1 MEVGGCDGDG
11 YNASSSYSYS
21 YSEVYSGSHF
31 EGSSL
36 KVGQTIVQVILII
49 SLAIISIVGVVGNF
63 LVILSLSIDSRKLG
77 ITSILLGSLAI
88 TDFFVTAWYVPMEI
102 KFIISPVWRF
112 GAVLCMFN
120 GFLGVFVQSSSACM
134 LLVISCERFL
144 VILYPLASRT
154 ILTRRRTFILVG
166 ACWVVAAGLATF
178 PASYKRVVIFFC
190 DPMCTNAYHDKPAV
204 RVFFYFYALVLLY
217 LLPLGGMAI
226 SNTCVIRALIRS
238 SRYTKKLQSM
248 KSLEKGVKYSTTS
261 RSNGEATITD
271 KPIYRN
277 KNGADVTT
285 DGKST
290 VDSMVTSGSDEDPF
304 PPVAKA
310 KKSKVKSRHSSV
322 AQRQKVVVMLVSVI
336 LLYAVCWLP
345 YFIFGMLHVL
355 VGVNYGFGMIIFEAF
370 AKILYSC
377 NSALNPI
384 VYGFMSKNFR
394 QRIIHALSRLN
405 FWSRRKGR
413 SNSFGSAYTL
423 STRGSGVSQTAR
435 QTRYSVLPRA

>member
-1 MEVGGCDGDG
+1 MMSCVIRQSPRQRLINPSLTYGILLILKWKIRAHPIVVTT
-11 YNASSSYSYS
+11 YNKITQIKRQGWVDRLTLKLITTISKLPYTIWHNLHVIFWSFWYLLNIIIGLFKIVIISYS
-21 YSEVYSGSHF
+21 
-31 EGSSL
+31 
-36 KVGQTIVQVILII
+36 
-49 SLAIISIVGVVGNF
+49 
-63 LVILSLSIDSRKLG
+63 LS
-77 ITSILLGSLAI
+77 
-88 TDFFVTAWYVPMEI
+88 
-102 KFIISPVWRF
+102 
-112 GAVLCMFN
+112 
-120 GFLGVFVQSSSACM
+120 
-134 LLVISCERFL
+134 
-144 VILYPLASRT
+144 
-154 ILTRRRTFILVG
+154 
-166 ACWVVAAGLATF
+166 
-178 PASYKRVVIFFC
+178 KRVVIFFC

-322 AQRQKVVVMLVSVI
+322 AQRQKVR
-336 LLYAVCWLP
+336 
-345 YFIFGMLHVL
+345 FI
-355 VGVNYGFGMIIFEAF
+355 
-370 AKILYSC
+370 
-377 NSALNPI
+377 
-384 VYGFMSKNFR
+384 
-394 QRIIHALSRLN
+394 
-405 FWSRRKGR
+405 
-413 SNSFGSAYTL
+413 
-423 STRGSGVSQTAR
+423 
-435 QTRYSVLPRA
+435 